1 MGWKQTPVSRATQ
14 PAGSVLSQWLKPN
27 REIGCTRRSWPPSEV
42 PCPRWK
48 RMPQIPL
55 QLQGGTSSSL
65 FHRLQSQA
73 HPQSAFR
80 NAVSRASLRG
90 LWLQPELS
98 LVLMGLTRP
107 LRLWSSQSLLEDP
120 MQALGQDV
128 CLLIALTALLPA
140 LWHLLH
146 PIVSSSNGPSHGSYG
161 VCVATK

>member
-1 MGWKQTPVSRATQ
+1 
-14 PAGSVLSQWLKPN
+14 
-27 REIGCTRRSWPPSEV
+27 
-42 PCPRWK
+42 
-48 RMPQIPL
+48 MPQIPL
-55 QLQGGTSSSL
+55 QLQEGTSSSL
-65 FHRLQSQA
+65 FHRLQPQA

-98 LVLMGLTRP
+98 LVQMGLTRP
-107 LRLWSSQSLLEDP
+107 PRLWSSQSLLEDP

-146 PIVSSSNGPSHGSYG
+146 PIVSSSNGPSHGGYG
-161 VCVATK
+161 VCVTTK